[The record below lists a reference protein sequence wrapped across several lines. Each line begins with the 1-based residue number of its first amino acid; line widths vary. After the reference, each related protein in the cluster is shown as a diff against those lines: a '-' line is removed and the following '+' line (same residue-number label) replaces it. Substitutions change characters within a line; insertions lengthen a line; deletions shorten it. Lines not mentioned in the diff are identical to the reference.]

1 MGRYYGVKI
10 HNNIMT
16 IEQVPAL
23 WQAVTEKWLREN
35 TVN

>member
-10 HNNIMT
+10 NNNIMT
-16 IEQVPAL
+16 IEQVPSL

-35 TVN
+35 PVE